1 LPEYVWRRLGKK
13 GPMNFL
19 ELLLSQCLTDHNP
32 LLDLQGSDKRVLQIA
47 CEDLVNF
54 LKFHWEL
61 IGKDNGDYDLIDRVH
76 KYFEENSEEF
86 SKFVSVWS
94 GLWIRKWNERVKLL
108 IGTEG
113 TSQWS
118 KVSKRLQDADSLW
131 RQLKRRGEMKDLLVE
146 SLIRNGEICGTSIM
160 AENLLKLELGDNE
173 EKHSWNSE
181 EEKVLNLVNITL
193 RKARQMS
200 YSKGPLIFVKIDKRY
215 FALQ

>member
-1 LPEYVWRRLGKK
+1 
-13 GPMNFL
+13 
-19 ELLLSQCLTDHNP
+19 
-32 LLDLQGSDKRVLQIA
+32 
-47 CEDLVNF
+47 
-54 LKFHWEL
+54 
-61 IGKDNGDYDLIDRVH
+61 
-76 KYFEENSEEF
+76 
-86 SKFVSVWS
+86 
-94 GLWIRKWNERVKLL
+94 
-108 IGTEG
+108 
-113 TSQWS
+113 
-118 KVSKRLQDADSLW
+118 
-131 RQLKRRGEMKDLLVE
+131 MKDLLVE